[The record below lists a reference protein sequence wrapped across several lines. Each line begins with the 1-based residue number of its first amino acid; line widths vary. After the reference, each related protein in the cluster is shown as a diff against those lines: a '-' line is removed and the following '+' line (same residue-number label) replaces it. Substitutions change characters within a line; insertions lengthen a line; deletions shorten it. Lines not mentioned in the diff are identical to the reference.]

1 MPAVGQSH
9 QGGQSPVTHQQ
20 WLLDADLVTNIHK
33 YIAGR
38 RCISVCNLA
47 TNGIAFRSRQEQTKR
62 ASFQPVCQ
70 VPLAIPSSLTTK
82 RVRGQLQ
89 QAASCTARWGMY
101 YIASGMLQK
110 AH

>member
-38 RCISVCNLA
+38 PAIYFELA
-47 TNGIAFRSRQEQTKR
+47 SQQIQARKSLSRNNS
-62 ASFQPVCQ
+62 A
-70 VPLAIPSSLTTK
+70 
-82 RVRGQLQ
+82 
-89 QAASCTARWGMY
+89 
-101 YIASGMLQK
+101 
-110 AH
+110 